1 MGFFKWSAGISEVFK
16 PSAGLLPGDLAKTGW
31 KLAQAF
37 PIKAAVD
44 LEFGS
49 VVETELVGTV
59 TVVKPKAATTDT
71 LQAAETMEI
80 FGIALRDAVGQQT
93 RVIGTTMINAYPR
106 NYNATIVKKGYVTVP
121 VQAGTP
127 AVGGDVWV
135 KVKANSTKT
144 YLPVGGI
151 EAAQDTT
158 GTTGSEVYYNRKASN
173 AKFET
178 VGTYP
183 LNYAGVASA
192 TNETGMVAVIFL
204 D

>member
-37 PIKAAVD
+37 PIKASTD

-59 TVVKPKAATTDT
+59 TYIKPLAAVSAT
-71 LQAAETMEI
+71 LAAAETMEI
-80 FGIALRDAVGQQT
+80 QGIALRDAVGQQT
-93 RVIGTTMINAYPR
+93 RVVGTTMISAYPR
-106 NYNATIVKKGYVTVP
+106 NYNATIVRKGYVTVA

-127 AVGGDVWV
+127 AEFGDVWV
-135 KVKANSTKT
+135 KVKANATKT

-151 EAAQDTT
+151 ETAQDET
-158 GTTGSEVYYNRKASN
+158 GTVGSEVYYNRKASN
-173 AKFET
+173 AKFVT

-183 LNYAGVASA
+183 LNYAGSASS